1 MNFALW
7 VIAGGVLGWASYAI
21 FQANKP
27 RGVKV
32 SIIIGA
38 VGALIGGHFL
48 PPLLGVT
55 TMTSH
60 DFSLYSLVA
69 ALASAAACLAIADV
83 ISNPFGQ

>member
-55 TMTSH
+55 TMTPH